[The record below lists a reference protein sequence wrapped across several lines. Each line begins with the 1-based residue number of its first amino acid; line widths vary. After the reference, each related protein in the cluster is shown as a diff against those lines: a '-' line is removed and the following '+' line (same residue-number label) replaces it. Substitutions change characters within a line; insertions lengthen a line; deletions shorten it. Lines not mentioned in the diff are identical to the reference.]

1 MADITKEEWLA
12 ERLAYFKTLKT
23 PAEHQRLML
32 VLGVKEELTGTEK
45 KQLAAAC
52 TLEKIDQKRQKSAE
66 TFRRVTQDP
75 ESAKAAR
82 DHRMYQAAGL
92 LSMAGLLE
100 KDGTM
105 KHPADALLGA
115 LLGLSE
121 VQDPRRWEAWAVKGA
136 ALLAER
142 QAKKGSR
149 KKEGSDDAE
158 VDRTGRKR

>member
-12 ERLAYFKTLKT
+12 ERLAYFKTLQA

-32 VLGVKEELTGTEK
+32 VLGVKEELTGAEK
-45 KQLAAAC
+45 KQLAAAF
-52 TLEKIDQKRQKSAE
+52 TLEKIDQKRQRSAE
-66 TFRRVTQDP
+66 KFRLVTQDP

-82 DHRMYQAAGL
+82 DHRMFQAAGL

-105 KHPADALLGA
+105 KQPADALLGA
-115 LLGLSE
+115 LLGLAE
-121 VQDPRRWEAWAVKGA
+121 VQDARRWEAWAVKGA
-136 ALLAER
+136 ALLVER

-149 KKEGSDDAE
+149 KKEDSDAAE
-158 VDRTGRKR
+158 VDRT

>member
-1 MADITKEEWLA
+1 MADTTKEEWLA
-12 ERLAYFKTLKT
+12 ERMAYFKTLQA

-32 VLGVKEELTGTEK
+32 VLGVKEELTGAEK
-45 KQLAAAC
+45 KQLAAAF

-66 TFRRVTQDP
+66 KFRLVTQDP
-75 ESAKAAR
+75 ASAKAAR
-82 DHRMYQAAGL
+82 DHRMFQAAGL

-136 ALLAER
+136 ALIAER

-149 KKEGSDDAE
+149 KKEGSDNAE
-158 VDRTGRKR
+158 VDRT